1 MTTESTCCLRREE
14 IGPCAASSATL
25 RNSSPPREC
34 PSSFP
39 RCRREPDSPSSSP
52 RARALHGVELRTAS
66 PLRNLRLAVGVTV
79 PSLARRAHGGRPAAV
94 IPGRRAGR
102 GTASRP
108 RRPSAPGA
116 WAVSVI
122 ATRPPSSGPSISPPP
137 ARPCRESR
145 LLGGCASSPFRRR
158 RAQARRV
165 PELLGLRQRRNSELA
180 ALFPPSSPSFSLSDP
195 ALCLRRRAFKRANA
209 RDGDTLVASA
219 WAPPCCPELPAPPDA
234 RGIQP
239 RRFRTEASAKF
250 SALFILSSCEQ
261 VRIMMDCEQIA
272 LPCFFRP

>member
-25 RNSSPPREC
+25 RNSSPLESALPPFRDVVVSQTLPRVVRAHAPFTEWNC
-34 PSSFP
+34 ELPLLSAT
-39 RCRREPDSPSSSP
+39 CVSPSASRS
-52 RARALHGVELRTAS
+52 RAS
-66 PLRNLRLAVGVTV
+66 
-79 PSLARRAHGGRPAAV
+79 
-94 IPGRRAGR
+94 RAGR
-102 GTASRP
+102 VVAGRGHPCAPCRPGDRVTTTSSLRAGRVGRVGDRHQAAVLGVIHLTASGTPVP
-108 RRPSAPGA
+108 RVSA
-116 WAVSVI
+116 
-122 ATRPPSSGPSISPPP
+122 SGRVCQQPLR
-137 ARPCRESR
+137 A
-145 LLGGCASSPFRRR
+145 R

-165 PELLGLRQRRNSELA
+165 PGLLGLRQRRNSELA
-180 ALFPPSSPSFSLSDP
+180 ALFPPGSPSFSLSDP
-195 ALCLRRRAFKRANA
+195 ALCLWRRAFKRANA

>member
-66 PLRNLRLAVGVTV
+66 LFRDLRLAVGVTV
-79 PSLARRAHGGRPAAV
+79 PSLARRARGGRPSAV

-108 RRPSAPGA
+108 RRASAPGA

-122 ATRPPSSGPSISPPP
+122 ATRPPSSGSSISPPP

-145 LLGGCASSPFRRR
+145 LVGGCASSPFGRGALRRGGSQGSSASGSGETR
-158 RAQARRV
+158 SW
-165 PELLGLRQRRNSELA
+165 PLC
-180 ALFPPSSPSFSLSDP
+180 FPP
-195 ALCLRRRAFKRANA
+195 A
-209 RDGDTLVASA
+209 RPHS
-219 WAPPCCPELPAPPDA
+219 
-234 RGIQP
+234 
-239 RRFRTEASAKF
+239 RFLTQHYA
-250 SALFILSSCEQ
+250 
-261 VRIMMDCEQIA
+261 
-272 LPCFFRP
+272 